1 MPKVAIPLPV
11 FNGLEWTGVLR
22 SLLALRDLH
31 ILAERSQDGL
41 QMNHRQRLEACRE
54 VVDRLLGKHADD
66 IKAIAVL
73 GSVARREDEEHS
85 DIDMKVIVTGGSSL
99 KSHVFVLDG
108 CLFSINV
115 RTEESW
121 KRELTEPN
129 SHLSLSVGSL
139 MHILPGHDPNGV
151 FKRLSTMANALP
163 VECWRN
169 AVRDSMEAIVEDLG
183 RAKNAYERGD
193 FRTFRVN
200 AVTVAMS
207 MALVQANLGR
217 VPVVTEKDLY
227 CIFEDFHGKDSEP
240 ARAFRI
246 ASRVEDGGDDDVMDA
261 LNFLGEHLVRE
272 SMKHSAM
279 VQMYRSVSS
288 YTPP

>member
-1 MPKVAIPLPV
+1 MAVEEPIHPLREV
-11 FNGLEWTGVLR
+11 
-22 SLLALRDLH
+22 H
-31 ILAERSQDGL
+31 ILSRRSKCGV

-54 VVDRLLGKHADD
+54 VVDRLLGKHADE

-85 DIDMKVIVTGGSSL
+85 DIDMMVIVSDDSDL
-99 KSHVFVLDG
+99 KSHVFVLNG
-108 CLFSINV
+108 CLFCVGV

-121 KRELTEPN
+121 KRELIEPN

-151 FKRLSTMANALP
+151 FKRLATMANALP
-163 VECWRN
+163 AECWRN
-169 AVRDSMEAIVEDLG
+169 AVRDSMEAIIEDLG
-183 RAKNAYERGD
+183 RTRNAFERHD
-193 FRTFRVN
+193 FRTFRID
-200 AVTVAMS
+200 AVSVAIS

-217 VPVVTEKDLY
+217 IPVATEKDLY
-227 CIFEDFHGKDSEP
+227 CIFEDFNGKDSEP

-246 ASRVEDGGDDDVMDA
+246 AARIEDGGDDDVMDA
-261 LNFLGEHLVRE
+261 LNYLGDYLVRE
-272 SMKHSAM
+272 SLKHSAM
-279 VQMYRSVSS
+279 VQIYRSASS

>member
-1 MPKVAIPLPV
+1 M
-11 FNGLEWTGVLR
+11 
-22 SLLALRDLH
+22 
-31 ILAERSQDGL
+31 
-41 QMNHRQRLEACRE
+41 
-54 VVDRLLGKHADD
+54 LGKHADD

-85 DIDMKVIVTGGSSL
+85 DIDMKVIVSGASSL
-99 KSHVFVLDG
+99 KSHVFVLNG
-108 CLFSINV
+108 CLFSIDA

-139 MHILPGHDPNGV
+139 MHVLPGHDPNGV

-163 VECWRN
+163 AECWRN
-169 AVRDSMEAIVEDLG
+169 AVRDSMEAIIEDLG
-183 RAKNAYERGD
+183 RVKNAYERGD

-200 AVTVAMS
+200 AVPVAMS

-217 VPVVTEKDLY
+217 VPIATEKDLY
-227 CIFEDFHGKDSEP
+227 CIFEDVHGKDSEP

-246 ASRVEDGGDDDVMDA
+246 ASRIDDGGDDDVMDA
-261 LNFLGEHLVRE
+261 LNFLGDFLVRE
-272 SMKHSAM
+272 SLKHSAM
-279 VQMYRSVSS
+279 VQMYRSASS

>member
-1 MPKVAIPLPV
+1 
-11 FNGLEWTGVLR
+11 
-22 SLLALRDLH
+22 
-31 ILAERSQDGL
+31 
-41 QMNHRQRLEACRE
+41 MNHRQRLEACRE
-54 VVDRLLGKHADD
+54 VVDRLLRKHTGD

-85 DIDMKVIVTGGSSL
+85 DIDMKVIVSGASSL
-99 KSHVFVLDG
+99 KSHVFVLNG
-108 CLFSINV
+108 CLFSIDV

-151 FKRLSTMANALP
+151 FKRLSTMATALP
-163 VECWRN
+163 AECWRN
-169 AVRDSMEAIVEDLG
+169 AVRDSMEAIIEDLG
-183 RAKNAYERGD
+183 RARNAYERGD
-193 FRTFRVN
+193 FRTFRVS

-207 MALVQANLGR
+207 MALVQANLER
-217 VPVVTEKDLY
+217 VSVVTEKDLY
-227 CIFEDFHGKDSEP
+227 CIFEDLRGMDSEP

-246 ASRVEDGGDDDVMDA
+246 ASRIEDAGDDDVIDA
-261 LNFLGEHLVRE
+261 LNFLGDYLVRE
-272 SMKHSAM
+272 SLKHSAM
-279 VQMYRSVSS
+279 LQMYGSASS